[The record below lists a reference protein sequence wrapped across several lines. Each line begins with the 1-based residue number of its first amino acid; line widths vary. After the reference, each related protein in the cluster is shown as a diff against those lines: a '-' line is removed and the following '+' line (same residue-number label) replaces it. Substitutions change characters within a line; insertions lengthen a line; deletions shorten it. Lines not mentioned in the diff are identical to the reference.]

1 MQWVT
6 MNGRIGAGAWGGL
19 NSYWVSPQI
28 VRATAPAAAAS
39 PPRCCCLE
47 RAKPSS
53 ARPFPRRFARSRPYA
68 QGVLTVQLRGPG
80 DVPASTGHAGRTP
93 NSCDRQAASVC
104 VALGAADFVGIL
116 FRRRHVFRLSKNS
129 RQATGGDSERNQEER
144 RSFPR
149 QAVDK
154 RHMVRDRLAH
164 HRART
169 FAENLD
175 AEPQRNRIP

>member
-1 MQWVT
+1 

-47 RAKPSS
+47 RAKR
-53 ARPFPRRFARSRPYA
+53 ARACSPDVSPTLAHYSTVQYA

-129 RQATGGDSERNQEER
+129 RQAIARVRPPPSPSEHE
-144 RSFPR
+144 S
-149 QAVDK
+149 
-154 RHMVRDRLAH
+154 DRAKM
-164 HRART
+164 
-169 FAENLD
+169 
-175 AEPQRNRIP
+175 